1 MWGYCYEQF
10 WWDGITHKGIPWGS
24 WYVNS
29 GSFKVPHSGRGQ
41 VVACEWTARD
51 LHATY
56 HTGSPVIYST
66 DPNDVLRAG
75 LCTGENIDYWKHLF
89 DEYLFN
95 TDHNG
100 QVFFS
105 SSSRKAMR
113 WSSQTGSLYSRLPMS
128 RNVQGMLD
136 LFFSTILPAI
146 LLP

>member
-1 MWGYCYEQF
+1 M
-10 WWDGITHKGIPWGS
+10 
-24 WYVNS
+24 
-29 GSFKVPHSGRGQ
+29 
-41 VVACEWTARD
+41 VACEWTARD

-128 RNVQGMLD
+128 RNVQGCWIS
-136 LFFSTILPAI
+136 FFQLYYQLSYYLNDFTTCCTPI
-146 LLP
+146 